1 MEFNGLPSF
10 SQVIFNGESPSLT
23 TQTTCTRAPS
33 CILAGKLN
41 GSILGGTENYRRSR
55 HIFTSTHS
63 PQRIIFSICSS
74 LYTCICTFFFILNFV
89 VRQILT
95 VRRGTV
101 GRGRILFSVFFLFP
115 FSIRFFFFF
124 FFLLKNDRKLVNAKN
139 AIERRQKRWTN
150 RSLFVRRLLDA

>member
-74 LYTCICTFFFILNFV
+74 LYTCICTFFFYFEF
-89 VRQILT
+89 
-95 VRRGTV
+95 RRETDSNGTK
-101 GRGRILFSVFFLFP
+101 GNCWERKNSFLCFFP
-115 FSIRFFFFF
+115 FSFFNSFLFFF

>member
-74 LYTCICTFFFILNFV
+74 FIYMYMYFFFILNFV

-101 GRGRILFSVFFLFP
+101 GRGRILFSVFFP
-115 FSIRFFFFF
+115 FSFFNSFLFFF

-139 AIERRQKRWTN
+139 AIKRRQKRWTN

>member
-95 VRRGTV
+95 VRTV

-124 FFLLKNDRKLVNAKN
+124 LFPLKKRSKTRKREERDREETKEVD
-139 AIERRQKRWTN
+139 E
-150 RSLFVRRLLDA
+150 

>member
-23 TQTTCTRAPS
+23 THTTCTRAPS

-63 PQRIIFSICSS
+63 PQRIIFSICSP
-74 LYTCICTFFFILNFV
+74 LYMYIDVYIYIFFYFEFRREMDSNEGEI
-89 VRQILT
+89 VR
-95 VRRGTV
+95 
-101 GRGRILFSVFFLFP
+101 RGRILSPFFSYFSLFDSFLF
-115 FSIRFFFFF
+115 FSF
-124 FFLLKNDRKLVNAKN
+124 
-139 AIERRQKRWTN
+139 
-150 RSLFVRRLLDA
+150 SS

>member
-74 LYTCICTFFFILNFV
+74 LYTCICTFFFYFEFRRETDSNGTKGNCWERKNSFLCFFSFFLFQFV
-89 VRQILT
+89 S
-95 VRRGTV
+95 
-101 GRGRILFSVFFLFP
+101 FFFLFP
-115 FSIRFFFFF
+115 
-124 FFLLKNDRKLVNAKN
+124 LKKRSKTRKREERDREETKEVD
-139 AIERRQKRWTN
+139 E
-150 RSLFVRRLLDA
+150 

>member
-63 PQRIIFSICSS
+63 PQRIIFSICSP
-74 LYTCICTFFFILNFV
+74 LYMYIDVYIYIFFILNFV
-89 VRQILT
+89 VRWILT
-95 VRRGTV
+95 KGKLLEEEEFFPLFSLIFPFS
-101 GRGRILFSVFFLFP
+101 ILFFFFLFP
-115 FSIRFFFFF
+115 
-124 FFLLKNDRKLVNAKN
+124 LK
-139 AIERRQKRWTN
+139 KRWKT
-150 RSLFVRRLLDA
+150 RKREERD